1 MKQVVSLIAG
11 DRVQYALVDD
21 ADGSLIPFAD
31 ILIPNPERFGLH
43 DAALLGTNLIE
54 ALGLNGHRK
63 PAVRAQ
69 EPRNEPAALPAAPK
83 TAVTPQ
89 RRRRAP
95 SGITMERVLAVIAQY
110 PDGITSHEIAEA
122 LVDGAPSKSEA
133 KAVDNRVGMAIYNH
147 KHLGRPLP
155 FRVAN
160 RAEGRYTRRYL
171 SPL

>member
-31 ILIPNPERFGLH
+31 ILIPDPERFGLH

-54 ALGLNGHRK
+54 ALGLNGHASR
-63 PAVRAQ
+63 PTRSVEA
-69 EPRNEPAALPAAPK
+69 RNEPAALPTAPK

-95 SGITMERVLAVIAQY
+95 SGITMDAVLAVIDQY
-110 PDGITSHEIAEA
+110 PDGITQQEIAEA
-122 LVDGAPSKSEA
+122 LVDRAPTKGER
-133 KAVDNRVGMAIYNH
+133 KAVDNRVGMAVYNH
-147 KHLGRPLP
+147 RHEGRPLP
-155 FRVAN
+155 FRVEN
-160 RAEGRYTRRYL
+160 RTEGRYTRRYL